1 MKVFNDENN
10 MDFIYKKNINIMI
23 FVVLVFVS
31 INFFSINVFSSSN
44 NLAVAHQNN
53 SESINRND
61 NIMLPGKNMTFD
73 VSLDNAKMHLM
84 EAIMDLK
91 ENNIDGA
98 LIQLNITSDN
108 INTHEQDMSD
118 MMKMMDNME
127 EIDK

>member
-1 MKVFNDENN
+1 MMKTTRVSPIKI
-10 MDFIYKKNINIMI
+10 IYIMF

-31 INFFSINVFSSSN
+31 INSSSMKVFSSSN
-44 NLAVAHQNN
+44 TLAATHQNN

-61 NIMLPGKNMTFD
+61 SIMLPGKNMTFG

-108 INTHEQDMSD
+108 INMHEQEMSD
-118 MMKMMDNME
+118 MMKMIDKME
-127 EIDK
+127 EVYK

>member
-1 MKVFNDENN
+1 MMKQ
-10 MDFIYKKNINIMI
+10 KKNSSIKYKYIMI
-23 FVVLVFVS
+23 FIVLVFVL
-31 INFFSINVFSSSN
+31 INSFSINVFSSSN
-44 NLAVAHQNN
+44 NNATITQQNT

-61 NIMLPGKNMTFD
+61 SIMLPGKNMTFG

-98 LIQLNITSDN
+98 LMQLNITGDN
-108 INTHEQDMSD
+108 INTHEQEMSD
-118 MMKMMDNME
+118 MMKIMDNME

>member
-1 MKVFNDENN
+1 MMKTTRVSSIKI
-10 MDFIYKKNINIMI
+10 IYIMF

-31 INFFSINVFSSSN
+31 INSFSMKVFSSSN
-44 NLAVAHQNN
+44 NLAATYQNN

-61 NIMLPGKNMTFD
+61 SIMLPGKNMTFG

-108 INTHEQDMSD
+108 IKMHEQEMSD
-118 MMKMMDNME
+118 MMKMIDKME
-127 EIDK
+127 EVYK

>member
-1 MKVFNDENN
+1 VKVFNDENN

-31 INFFSINVFSSSN
+31 INFFSINVCSSSN
-44 NLAVAHQNN
+44 NLTPAQQNN

-61 NIMLPGKNMTFD
+61 SIMLPGTNMTFG

-98 LIQLNITSDN
+98 LMQLNMTSDN
-108 INTHEQDMSD
+108 INTHEQEMSD
-118 MMKMMDNME
+118 MMKIMDNME

>member
-1 MKVFNDENN
+1 MF
-10 MDFIYKKNINIMI
+10 

-31 INFFSINVFSSSN
+31 INSFSMKVFSSSN
-44 NLAVAHQNN
+44 NLAATHPNN

-61 NIMLPGKNMTFD
+61 SIMLPGKNMTFG

-98 LIQLNITSDN
+98 LIQLNLTSDN
-108 INTHEQDMSD
+108 IKMHEQEMSD
-118 MMKMMDNME
+118 MMKMIDKME
-127 EIDK
+127 EVYK

>member
-1 MKVFNDENN
+1 MMKTTRVSSIKI
-10 MDFIYKKNINIMI
+10 IYMMF

-31 INFFSINVFSSSN
+31 INSSSMKVFSSSN
-44 NLAVAHQNN
+44 NLAATHQNN

-61 NIMLPGKNMTFD
+61 SIMLPGKNMTFG

-108 INTHEQDMSD
+108 INMHEQEMSD
-118 MMKMMDNME
+118 MMNMIDKME
-127 EIDK
+127 EVYK

>member
-10 MDFIYKKNINIMI
+10 MGFIYKNNIYIMI

-44 NLAVAHQNN
+44 NLAATHQNN

-61 NIMLPGKNMTFD
+61 SIMLPGKNMTFG

-98 LIQLNITSDN
+98 LMQLNITSDN
-108 INTHEQDMSD
+108 INTHEQEMSD

-127 EIDK
+127 EIYK

>member
-1 MKVFNDENN
+1 MMKTTK
-10 MDFIYKKNINIMI
+10 ISYIKNIHIMI
-23 FVVLVFVS
+23 YVVLVFVL
-31 INFFSINVFSSSN
+31 INSFSISVFSSSN
-44 NLAVAHQNN
+44 NIAAITHQNN
-53 SESINRND
+53 SDSINRND
-61 NIMLPGKNMTFD
+61 SIMLPGKNMTFG

-98 LIQLNITSDN
+98 LRQLNITSDN
-108 INTHEQDMSD
+108 INIHEQEMSD